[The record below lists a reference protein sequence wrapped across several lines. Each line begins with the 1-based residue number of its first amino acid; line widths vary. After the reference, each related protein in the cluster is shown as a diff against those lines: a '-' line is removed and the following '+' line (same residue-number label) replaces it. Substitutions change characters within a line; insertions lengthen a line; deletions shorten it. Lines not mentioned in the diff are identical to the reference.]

1 MGETYCSQGNYQLEH
16 STAYS
21 PLRPTKLDKIKNF
34 HVEVQVGALAQTYQR
49 PARSPPFHGSR

>member
-34 HVEVQVGALAQTYQR
+34 HIEIQASSLTCTLG
-49 PARSPPFHGSR
+49 